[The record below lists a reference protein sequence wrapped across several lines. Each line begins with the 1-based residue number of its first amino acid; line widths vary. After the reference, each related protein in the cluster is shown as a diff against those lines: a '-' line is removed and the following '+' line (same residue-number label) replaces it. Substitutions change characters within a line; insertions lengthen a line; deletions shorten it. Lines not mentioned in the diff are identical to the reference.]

1 MELGRENRLLDL
13 GSDPASFRRSLRA
26 GRPPD
31 APSEPSGRRVR
42 IAPNFGAGTRFRG
55 VSNPPRPGR
64 QPYFRPTRSALAAAA
79 LRPPPDA
86 PTAFPL
92 SHLAL
97 TLRPKTSAAAAR
109 DCWNAAVSRIRE
121 TLPAREYRIWFAPTR
136 FLGVDGD
143 AIRIL
148 VPNRTFVAKLENG
161 YGALLRETLSQCG
174 APSTAIRFRI
184 SGTPILSP
192 PGDDAEPQVHPITPD
207 HTDSILREPGPEL
220 LGNGRRAGKQTF
232 ESFVVGESN
241 RFAHDA
247 ARAVSDAGAE
257 YSPYSPLVIYGETG
271 LGKTHLLNAIRHRV
285 EKQSPE
291 LRVLALKGEAFTRQV
306 VSAALSS
313 RLFELREWY
322 SGVDVFLVD
331 DIQFISGLGT
341 FGRSTQEFLH
351 ALDAL
356 AERGRQTVLTLNCHP
371 GEIPN
376 LDGRL
381 RSRMESGLAADLRP
395 PAPDTRRVIV
405 RRKAAAAGA
414 DLPDEIVEKIAS
426 SGNGTISELEGVV
439 KRIVAT
445 AKTEDGEFSTPLVEN
460 LLDGLPGGR
469 RKRVPI
475 GDIIAATATE
485 FGVPALRVLGKQRQR
500 DLVSARQVAMFL
512 AREVTE
518 YSLKEIGEAFRRHHS
533 TVAHAIVRVEHDRK
547 RNPGLVRIIE
557 RLSRQLRG

>member
-1 MELGRENRLLDL
+1 MTPRHKI
-13 GSDPASFRRSLRA
+13 
-26 GRPPD
+26 PD
-31 APSEPSGRRVR
+31 
-42 IAPNFGAGTRFRG
+42 
-55 VSNPPRPGR
+55 
-64 QPYFRPTRSALAAAA
+64 
-79 LRPPPDA
+79 
-86 PTAFPL
+86 TAV
-92 SHLAL
+92 
-97 TLRPKTSAAAAR
+97 R
-109 DCWNAAVSRIRE
+109 DCWNQAVSRIRE

-184 SGTPILSP
+184 SGTPVLASSTAGP
-192 PGDDAEPQVHPITPD
+192 EAQTHPITPD

-220 LGNGRRAGKQTF
+220 LGNGRLAENQTF

-241 RFAHDA
+241 RFAFDA
-247 ARAVSDAGAE
+247 ARSVSDPGME
-257 YSPYSPLVIYGETG
+257 YSPYNPLVIYGETG
-271 LGKTHLLNAIRHRV
+271 LGKTHLLNAIRHRLR
-285 EKQSPE
+285 EHSPD

-322 SGVDVFLVD
+322 CGVDVFLVD

-356 AERGRQTVLTLNCHP
+356 AERGRRTVLTLDCHP

-381 RSRMESGLAADLRP
+381 RSRMESGLATDLKRP
-395 PAPDTRRVIV
+395 ERGTRRAIV

-414 DLPDEIVEKIAS
+414 DLPDEIVEKVAS
-426 SGNGTISELEGVV
+426 SGNGSISELEGVV

-475 GDIIAATATE
+475 GDIIAATAAE

-547 RNPGLVRIIE
+547 RNPGLGRIIE
-557 RLSRQLRG
+557 RLARQLTG

>member
-1 MELGRENRLLDL
+1 MTLRHKT
-13 GSDPASFRRSLRA
+13 SDPA
-26 GRPPD
+26 
-31 APSEPSGRRVR
+31 V
-42 IAPNFGAGTRFRG
+42 
-55 VSNPPRPGR
+55 
-64 QPYFRPTRSALAAAA
+64 
-79 LRPPPDA
+79 
-86 PTAFPL
+86 
-92 SHLAL
+92 
-97 TLRPKTSAAAAR
+97 R
-109 DCWNAAVSRIRE
+109 DCWNAAISRIRE
-121 TLPAREYRIWFAPTR
+121 TLPAREYRTWFAPTR
-136 FLGVDGD
+136 FLGSDDG

-184 SGTPILSP
+184 SGTPVLASSDAA
-192 PGDDAEPQVHPITPD
+192 GAEPQAHPVTPE
-207 HTDSILREPGPEL
+207 HTDSILREPGL
-220 LGNGRRAGKQTF
+220 GLIGNGRLAESQTF

-241 RFAHDA
+241 RFAFDA
-247 ARAVSDAGAE
+247 ARSVSDPGIE
-257 YSPYSPLVIYGETG
+257 YSPYNPLVIYGQTG
-271 LGKTHLLNAIRHRV
+271 LGKTHLLNAIRLRV
-285 EKQSPE
+285 REHSPE

-356 AERGRQTVLTLNCHP
+356 AERGRQTVLTLDCHP

-381 RSRMESGLAADLRP
+381 RSRMESGLATDLRRP
-395 PAPDTRRVIV
+395 EPGTRRTIV
-405 RRKAAAAGA
+405 RRKAVAAGA

-426 SGNGTISELEGVV
+426 SGTGSVSELEGVV

-445 AKTEDGEFSTPLVEN
+445 ARTEDGEFSTPLVEN

-475 GDIIAATATE
+475 GDIIAATAAE

-533 TVAHAIVRVEHDRK
+533 TVAHAITRVEHDRK
-547 RNPGLVRIIE
+547 RNPGLGRIIE
-557 RLSRQLRG
+557 RLARQLAG